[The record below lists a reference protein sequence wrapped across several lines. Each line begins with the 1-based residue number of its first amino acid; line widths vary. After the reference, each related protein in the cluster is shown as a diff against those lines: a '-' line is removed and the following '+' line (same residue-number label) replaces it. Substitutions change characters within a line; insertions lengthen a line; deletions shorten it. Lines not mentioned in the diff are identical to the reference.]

1 MGVKLEASHLVSS
14 LEMLERMELWWSNL
28 EKMREEMT
36 STRSD

>member
-1 MGVKLEASHLVSS
+1 MGVKLEASHLVFS